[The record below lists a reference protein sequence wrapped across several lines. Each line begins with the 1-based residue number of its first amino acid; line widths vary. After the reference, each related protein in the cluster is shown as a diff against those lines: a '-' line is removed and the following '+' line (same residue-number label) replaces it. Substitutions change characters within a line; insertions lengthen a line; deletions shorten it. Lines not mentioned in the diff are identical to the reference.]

1 MMNRVLRQ
9 STALLRSVESAGP
22 SFGRASSSGTTSTA
36 TTVEE
41 ARARIFGTHIGDGL
55 RSGRKILR
63 RALIGERVASY
74 YPPQWFAGDPLLV
87 DVDAERKKAK
97 LQRLTRR
104 GKAPP
109 KKGSGKR
116 SGKK

>member
-1 MMNRVLRQ
+1 MGVWKLGWKLDPHGSPALLLILSPSHPLTLSPFHPLALVRSPGRKVLR
-9 STALLRSVESAGP
+9 RS
-22 SFGRASSSGTTSTA
+22 
-36 TTVEE
+36 
-41 ARARIFGTHIGDGL
+41 
-55 RSGRKILR
+55 
-63 RALIGERVASY
+63 LIGARVASY
-74 YPPQWFAGDPLLV
+74 YPEAWFAGDPLLV

-97 LQRLTRR
+97 LQRLSRR